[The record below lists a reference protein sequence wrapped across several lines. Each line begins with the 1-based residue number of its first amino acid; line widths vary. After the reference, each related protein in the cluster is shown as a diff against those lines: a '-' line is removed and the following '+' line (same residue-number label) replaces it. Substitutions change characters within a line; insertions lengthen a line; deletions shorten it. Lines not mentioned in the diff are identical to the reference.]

1 MTENF
6 VSPVVEKITKSSDQ
20 VTMRLNL
27 QLDKEISRVFQKL
40 LKYFND
46 GAILSSFKLPFTG
59 IFRVIQILDL
69 NDLEFKIAGAGTF
82 Q

>member
-1 MTENF
+1 MAENF
-6 VSPVVEKITKSSDQ
+6 VSPVVEKIIKSSDQ

-27 QLDKEISRVFQKL
+27 QLDKKISRVLKL

-59 IFRVIQILDL
+59 FLRVIQIFDL
-69 NDLEFKIAGAGTF
+69 NDLEFKIAGAGTL